1 MDQGSCQT
9 SSSILKNFLSQTP
22 NLFWFLEFALVRTL
36 YYLEIMWYPYYFSK
50 MGYLNMGAF
59 ISMVPPV
66 GVLVGSI
73 VIGWIVK
80 KFDLPEHWTVSICLF
95 FMVMVQLALCFLE
108 LLEENT

>member
-1 MDQGSCQT
+1 
-9 SSSILKNFLSQTP
+9 
-22 NLFWFLEFALVRTL
+22 
-36 YYLEIMWYPYYFSK
+36 

-108 LLEENT
+108 LLEENTWPFIILVGVSGFFHSFPWSIICSR